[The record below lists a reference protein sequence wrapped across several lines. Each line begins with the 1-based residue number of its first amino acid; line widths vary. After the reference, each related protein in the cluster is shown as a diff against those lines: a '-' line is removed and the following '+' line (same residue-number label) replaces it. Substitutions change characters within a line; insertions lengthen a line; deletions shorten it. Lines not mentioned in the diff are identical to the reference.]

1 MSDGETMSAIANV
14 PRVAII
20 FDNFGPYHIARLSA
34 AAACGMDVTAIEVG
48 GQSEDYAWDRP
59 DSHGLHR
66 VALFPGSSRGLKQ
79 ATITA
84 AMEQALERAAPDAI
98 AIPGWADKAG
108 LAALRWALRKAVPVV
123 VMSESNEADHGRN
136 VWRELIK
143 RHIVGL
149 CSAALAGGS
158 RAAAYLAALGMP
170 AERISIGYDVI
181 DNGYFRQG
189 AAAIRGDTSVARAA
203 LGLPERF
210 FLTCCRLIDKKNI
223 AFLLDALAEYRRRA
237 PTGAAWSLVIAG
249 DGPLRAGLEEQA
261 RNLGIADAVHF
272 AGFAQ
277 YDALPTYYGLASAF
291 VLPSTTEQWGLVV
304 NEAMAAGLPVLVSE
318 RCGCSAD
325 LVVDGGNGFTF
336 DPTDRSTLVQ
346 RLYDIAHKE
355 DLSTMGQRSTEIVA
369 GFAPDRFG
377 TGLRAAVVA
386 AVATPA
392 RPTLVGR
399 GLLSAMLR

>member
-1 MSDGETMSAIANV
+1 MADGEPMPAVASV

-34 AAACGMDVTAIEVG
+34 AAACGMDVTGIEVG
-48 GQSEDYAWDRP
+48 GQSEEYAWDRP
-59 DSHGLHR
+59 DSGGLHR
-66 VALFPGSSRGLKQ
+66 VALFPGSSRGVKQ
-79 ATITA
+79 AHITA
-84 AMEQALERAAPDAI
+84 AMAQALARIAPDAI

-108 LAALRWALRKAVPVV
+108 LAALRWGLRNAVPVV

-143 RHIVGL
+143 RRIVGL
-149 CSAALAGGS
+149 CSAGLAGGS
-158 RAAAYLAALGMP
+158 RAAAYLATLGMP
-170 AERISIGYDVI
+170 KERISIGYDVI
-181 DNGYFRQG
+181 DNGYFREG
-189 AAAIRGDTSVARAA
+189 AAAVRAASPATRAA

-223 AFLLDALAEYRRRA
+223 AFLLEALAEYRRRA
-237 PTGAAWSLVIAG
+237 PAGAAWSLVIAG
-249 DGPLRAGLEEQA
+249 DGPLRAALAAQVDH
-261 RNLGIADAVHF
+261 LGIADAVHF

-277 YDALPTYYGLASAF
+277 YDALPTYYGLAGAF

-336 DPTDRSTLVQ
+336 DPTDQPALVQ

-355 DLSTMGQRSTEIVA
+355 DLAAMGQRSAEIVA
-369 GFAPDRFG
+369 GFAPERFG
-377 TGLRAAVVA
+377 LGMRAAVA
-386 AVATPA
+386 AAAAGPA
-392 RPTLVGR
+392 RPTLAGR
-399 GLLSAMLR
+399 GLVSALLR